1 MHEMPAINDI
11 DYSGL
16 PEHMRDG
23 IKLYV
28 EEGIEPG
35 DFAYAVLC
43 NDLVGAYGRADSV
56 NTARM
61 RDWASF
67 LYNEMP
73 LDSWGSKQAVDKWIA
88 AHAER
93 RKSA

>member
-1 MHEMPAINDI
+1 MGQHI
-11 DYSGL
+11 DQ
-16 PEHMRDG
+16 R
-23 IKLYV
+23 IKAEVCDFSL
-28 EEGIEPG
+28 EQGIEPG

-61 RDWASF
+61 RDWANF

-73 LDSWGSKQAVDKWIA
+73 RGSWGSKAIVDAWMKRVRVPA
-88 AHAER
+88 
-93 RKSA
+93 